1 MTFGFSG
8 AHEGRPYGR
17 PGRAGLPGGHKGR
30 PYGWSDCVGPPGGHK
45 GRPYNSD
52 CVGAALVAA
61 HRPSVFTNAPAGK

>member
-17 PGRAGLPGGHKGR
+17 PGRAGLPGGHE
-30 PYGWSDCVGPPGGHK
+30 